1 MDEGPKRNKER
12 RSMLWLKH
20 SAHRVSHRPIS
31 FKEINKPSKPLNK
44 INKAKKKLKENE
56 VISISQDQ
64 NSRLIS

>member
-1 MDEGPKRNKER
+1 MDEGEKRNKER

-44 INKAKKKLKENE
+44 INKAKRKRKDE

-64 NSRLIS
+64 DSRLIN